1 MTKITTEFDKYLAV
15 TNFKRITLFQ
25 TLFKMKFLVP
35 TDFSDA
41 SLNAVNYAIALSKSI
56 NASVCLLHTYQLK
69 YTDVGLFVDFDDSA
83 REVSLAQLNDFEQK
97 IKTEHPHLTLHTKHE
112 LGGLSEVIQDIK
124 DDYDLVIMGTKGRT
138 ALEGVLIGSETARV
152 IGRTS
157 IPTLAIPACA
167 TFTPFDK
174 LFFALDLKE
183 SLNRKEV
190 DLIEELAEDEKI
202 LHLFHNY
209 HDALQMS
216 IQQEKDLEKQFR
228 GNFSGDLVTIDV
240 QLNTDKVEA
249 IQDAVADAKPNL
261 VVVKAK
267 HRNLLQSLFHKSVTE
282 HLSYH
287 TTKPLLVL
295 KG

>member
-1 MTKITTEFDKYLAV
+1 M
-15 TNFKRITLFQ
+15 R
-25 TLFKMKFLVP
+25 
-35 TDFSDA
+35 
-41 SLNAVNYAIALSKSI
+41 YAIALAKGFD
-56 NASVCLLHTYQLK
+56 ASVCLLHTYQLK

-83 REVSLAQLNDFEQK
+83 REVSLAQLGAFEQK
-97 IKTEHPHLTLHTKHE
+97 IKVENPNLTLQTKHE

-152 IGRTS
+152 IGHTS
-157 IPTLAIPACA
+157 IPTLAIPTSAK
-167 TFTPFDK
+167 FVPIDK

-190 DLIEELAEDEKI
+190 DLIEALAEEEKV

-216 IQQEKDLEKQFR
+216 IQQEKDLEKQFK
-228 GNFSGDLVTIDV
+228 GNFAGDLVTIDV

-249 IQDAVADAKPNL
+249 IQDAVKDAEPSL

-287 TTKPLLVL
+287 TTKPLLIL